1 MGGHMM
7 AMRPG
12 DDRLKS
18 HLELYMNVDH
28 EYCVKNWVEY
38 IKKRHMMNR
47 QRFRHLT
54 IYRELTSKLGVVP
67 RIIVFYFF
75 PPRA

>member
-18 HLELYMNVDH
+18 HLELYMNADH

-38 IKKRHMMNR
+38 IKKKTYDE
-47 QRFRHLT
+47 QT
-54 IYRELTSKLGVVP
+54 KVP
-67 RIIVFYFF
+67 TFNNI
-75 PPRA
+75 